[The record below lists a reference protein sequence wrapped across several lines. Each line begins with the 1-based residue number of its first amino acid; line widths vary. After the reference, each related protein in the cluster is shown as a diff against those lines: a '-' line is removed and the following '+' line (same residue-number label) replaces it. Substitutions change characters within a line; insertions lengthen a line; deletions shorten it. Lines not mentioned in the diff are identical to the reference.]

1 MKNKLLSFFV
11 LTLLFSQVINAQPS
25 ITLQSI
31 GSGFTKPVDIANA
44 GDERLFIVEQD
55 GIIRILNT
63 NGTTSVFLNINPRVN
78 STGGEQGLLG
88 LAFHPDYASNGYFY
102 VNYINN
108 DGDTRISRFSRNVN
122 NPNLAVASSEL
133 ILLTI
138 DQPFSNH
145 NGGDLAFGADGYLY
159 IGMGDGGSGGDPGN
173 RAQDINNLLGKM
185 LRIDVNSGAPY
196 SSPVSNPFVGV
207 AGADEV
213 WSYGLRNPWRF
224 SFDRLTNDM
233 WIADVGQGAWEEIDF
248 QPAASA
254 GGENYGWRC
263 YEGNHT
269 YNTSACTLTDPFV
282 FPVYEYPHDFAT
294 GGFVVTGG
302 FVYRG
307 SLYPNLNGYYIFC
320 DYASGNFWT
329 TVSDG
334 AGGWTT
340 NKQALIHDEISSFG
354 EGSDG
359 EIYAADLG
367 NGQIYHVQELCTA
380 PVLSFNVTNASAPG
394 STNGAIDLT
403 VTGTGPFTYSWSN
416 GATTEDISGLAAGT
430 YTVTVTGSGG
440 CPAFG
445 TAVVNNNCGPVT
457 NLTITNITSTSATVS
472 WTASGATSY
481 KVIYKTGGVKNTLNT
496 TGTSVNL
503 TGLTPNKT
511 YTVKV
516 QNKCPGVP
524 GNFATTTT
532 LITPP
537 QKLAENAAM
546 ETPLIY
552 PNPGDGIFI
561 ISHTSGW
568 ETLQLMDAT
577 GRILKEMNIDGKE
590 KVALDLHSFAAGMY
604 LVVIKN
610 ESRSITQKLVLN
622 R

>member
-1 MKNKLLSFFV
+1 MKNKLLF
-11 LTLLFSQVINAQPS
+11 LFALAGFYNPVIHAQPS
-25 ITLQSI
+25 IALQSV

-44 GDERLFIVEQD
+44 GDSRLFIVEQD

-63 NGTTSVFLNINPRVN
+63 DGTNSVFLNINPRVN
-78 STGGEQGLLG
+78 SNGSEQGLLG
-88 LAFHPDYASNGYFY
+88 LVFHPNYALNGYLY

-108 DGDTRISRFSRNVN
+108 DGDTRISRFSRHPLNS
-122 NPNLAVASSEL
+122 NLAVPSSEM

-145 NGGDLAFGADGYLY
+145 NGGDLAFGPDGYLY

-173 RAQDINNLLGKM
+173 RAQDITNLLGKM
-185 LRIDVNSGAPY
+185 LRIDVDNGSPY
-196 SSPVSNPFVGV
+196 SSPPSNPYVGIT
-207 AGADEV
+207 GADEI
-213 WSYGLRNPWRF
+213 WSSGLRNPWRF

-282 FPVYEYPHDFAT
+282 FPIYEYPHDFLT

-307 SLYPNLNGYYIFC
+307 SQYPELNGYYIFC
-320 DYASGNFWT
+320 DYATGNFWMT
-329 TVSDG
+329 APDG
-334 AGGWTT
+334 NGGWITT
-340 NKQALIHDEISSFG
+340 KQSLVHAEISSFG

-359 EIYAADLG
+359 ELYAANLG
-367 NGQIYHVQELCTA
+367 NGQIYQVQQLCTA
-380 PVLSFNVTNASAPG
+380 PVLSFNVTNADAPG
-394 STNGAIDLT
+394 VSNGAIDLT

-416 GATTEDISGLAAGT
+416 GATTEDITGLPAGS
-430 YTVTVTGSGG
+430 YTVNVTGSGG

-457 NLTITNITSTSATVS
+457 NLLITNITSTTATVS
-472 WTASGATSY
+472 WTASGAASY
-481 KVIYKTGGVKNTLNT
+481 KVIYKTGGVKSTVST
-496 TGTSVNL
+496 AGTSVNL
-503 TGLTPNKT
+503 VGLTPNKT

-516 QNKCPGVP
+516 QNKCPGVS

-532 LITPP
+532 LVTPP
-537 QKLAENAAM
+537 QKLAENATL
-546 ETPLIY
+546 ETPLIF
-552 PNPGDGIFI
+552 PNPGDGIFTI
-561 ISHTSGW
+561 THTTGW
-568 ETLQLMDAT
+568 QSIQVTDAT
-577 GRILKEMNIDGKE
+577 GRTLQELNIDGRE
-590 KVALDLHSFAAGMY
+590 VLELDLHSFPTGMY
-604 LVVIKN
+604 LVILKN
-610 ESRSITQKLVLN
+610 DNRSITQKIVI